1 MLYTLIS
8 TAHGWVGIAF
18 SDKGVRRLNLPV
30 QHENEAIS
38 LLGTGYTDNLHK
50 GDSTGSLGRLVT
62 DYFNGKEVV
71 FDCVLDLSDS
81 TPFQRR
87 VWKATTDIPYGEVR
101 SYKWVAERIGKP
113 SACRAVGHSL
123 AANPLPLI
131 IPCHRVICSDGS
143 PGGFGGRT
151 GNVQTKLMML
161 SLEGCRSRVQELV
174 CGVRS
179 LSNSSE

>member
-1 MLYTLIS
+1 MLYTIVS
-8 TAHGWVGIAF
+8 TARGWVGIAF
-18 SDKGVRRLNLPV
+18 SDRGVRRLNLPV
-30 QHENEAIS
+30 QDEEEAIS
-38 LLGTGYTDNLHK
+38 LLGTGYTSSLHK
-50 GDSTGSLGRLVT
+50 DDGAGSLGSQVM
-62 DYFNGKEVV
+62 DYFNEKEVV
-71 FDCVLDLSDS
+71 FDCTLDLSGS
-81 TPFQRR
+81 TSFQRKVYR
-87 VWKATTDIPYGEVR
+87 ATMEIPYGQVR

-113 SACRAVGHSL
+113 SACRAVGRAL

-131 IPCHRVICSDGS
+131 IPCHRVIRSDGGH
-143 PGGFGGRT
+143 GGFGGRT